1 MASNSVKRIIFL
13 DLMRAFAVLMMVQ
26 GHTIDTFL
34 GDQYRSFDSPVYDFW
49 LTMRGI
55 TAPIFMFTSGVVFT
69 YLLRS
74 NSIPFVYNPRV
85 KKGVYRAIVL
95 ILIGYLLRFPT
106 PKMFVFN
113 EVTKQQWMVF
123 FTIDALHVIGIS
135 ILIILCLAYFAEV
148 YKRSDY
154 FVFAIAACFLF
165 LFSFFSEKISWANYL
180 PVPFAS
186 YLYQGTGSIFPIF
199 PWSGYVV
206 CGAILGIYIAKNP
219 TFVSTKTFCYKL
231 LAVGVFSVIFSCAL
245 NLLENF
251 EFGTKEFWT
260 DNMTLIFYRLG
271 IVLILNSFMAFIS
284 IKIKSIPI
292 LISQVGKNTL
302 FIYTVHII
310 ILYGS
315 AWIPGF
321 AMFYSKTLNIQ
332 LSILAAGVLIT
343 LMFGLVSIVEWLKIY
358 RRKKFVTVEI

>member
-1 MASNSVKRIIFL
+1 
-13 DLMRAFAVLMMVQ
+13 
-26 GHTIDTFL
+26 
-34 GDQYRSFDSPVYDFW
+34 
-49 LTMRGI
+49 
-55 TAPIFMFTSGVVFT
+55 
-69 YLLRS
+69 
-74 NSIPFVYNPRV
+74 
-85 KKGVYRAIVL
+85 
-95 ILIGYLLRFPT
+95 
-106 PKMFVFN
+106 
-113 EVTKQQWMVF
+113 
-123 FTIDALHVIGIS
+123 
-135 ILIILCLAYFAEV
+135 
-148 YKRSDY
+148 
-154 FVFAIAACFLF
+154 
-165 LFSFFSEKISWANYL
+165 
-180 PVPFAS
+180 
-186 YLYQGTGSIFPIF
+186 
-199 PWSGYVV
+199 
-206 CGAILGIYIAKNP
+206 
-219 TFVSTKTFCYKL
+219 
-231 LAVGVFSVIFSCAL
+231 VIFSCAL